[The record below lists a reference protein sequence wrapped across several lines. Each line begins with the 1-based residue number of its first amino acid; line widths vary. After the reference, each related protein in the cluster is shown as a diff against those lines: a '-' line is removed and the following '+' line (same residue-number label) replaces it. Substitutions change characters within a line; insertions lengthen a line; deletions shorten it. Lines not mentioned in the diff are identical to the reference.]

1 MEEDCTNYLENSNR
15 SSGII
20 IVIMQLG
27 ASKALKV
34 YNRSNG
40 VKNADTYIPA
50 HSPSHPHPHKNNL
63 AKGIHILEQS
73 SGINYQVDIQ
83 L

>member
-1 MEEDCTNYLENSNR
+1 
-15 SSGII
+15 
-20 IVIMQLG
+20 MQLG
-27 ASKALKV
+27 ALKALKV
-34 YNRSNG
+34 YNRKNG

-50 HSPSHPHPHKNNL
+50 HPPTRTHPHKNKL

-73 SGINYQVDIQ
+73 SGINYQVDMQ

>member
-50 HSPSHPHPHKNNL
+50 HSPFHPHPHKNKL

-73 SGINYQVDIQ
+73 SGINFQVDIQ